1 MQIKDNSFLDSNIFI
16 YYFRKDNPKL
26 EITKEIIYSDSELTI
41 STQVINEFINVGFK
55 KLNLSIAEVNQ
66 KFEII
71 RRRFSV
77 KYLDE
82 NTIEKAL
89 HLKKV
94 YQYSYYDS
102 LILSSALENNC
113 ETIYSEDFN
122 HNQLIEGKL
131 KIINPFK

>member
-1 MQIKDNSFLDSNIFI
+1 MQIKDNSFLDSNILI
-16 YYFRKDNPKL
+16 YYFSKDNTKL
-26 EITKEIIYSDSELTI
+26 ETTKEIIYSDRELII

-55 KLNLSIAEVNQ
+55 KLNLNTKDIKD
-66 KFEII
+66 KFETIK
-71 RRRFSV
+71 RRFSI

-82 NTIEKAL
+82 STIEKAL
-89 HLKKV
+89 ELKNI
-94 YQYSYYDS
+94 YRYSFYDS